1 MCICINCR
9 HVHHCSTYKFIQKQH
24 KQDSLNTKI
33 IFLPIN
39 TLIQININQSLYSSK
54 FDWDLTECLSFIEKP
69 GNWINASRGNK
80 LKTKY
85 L

>member
-9 HVHHCSTYKFIQKQH
+9 HVNHCSTYKFIQKQH
-24 KQDSLNTKI
+24 KQYSSKTEI

-39 TLIQININQSLYSSK
+39 TLIKVNINQSLYGSK

-69 GNWINASRGNK
+69 GNWMHVS
-80 LKTKY
+80 T
-85 L
+85 